1 MILVT
6 GATGFL
12 GSRLLAAL
20 LSAGHQV
27 VIIKRSFSKTARIC
41 NLLDHHGL
49 VVIDIDKTEPEVI
62 FKNHGIDTIIHTA
75 TQYGRSGTPLYA
87 ILEANL
93 ILPLRL
99 AELGILHGVQ
109 CFINTD
115 SYFNKGSA
123 SYSHLL
129 DYALSKKSLLTWLD
143 KLSGRIK
150 TINVVLEHIYGPY
163 DDGSKFVESLIRRVA
178 IDRSPHVAL
187 THGHQRRDF
196 IYLDDVVA
204 AYLHLVEYGRMHKFK
219 FKSFDL
225 GSGYSVPVRDFAL
238 LVKTLSGSG
247 TELGFGDIPYRADE
261 IMDSH
266 AQIAELQELG
276 WNPTTSLEHG
286 IGSILKAYGVTALN
300 TAPNASV

>member
-20 LSAGHQV
+20 LFAGHPV
-27 VIIKRSFSKTARIC
+27 VALKRSFSKTARIC
-41 NLLDHHGL
+41 TLLDHPGL
-49 VVIDIDKTEPEVI
+49 VLIDIDKTDPEVI
-62 FKNHGIDTIIHTA
+62 FKTHSIDTIIHTA
-75 TQYGRSGTPLYA
+75 TQYGRSDTPLYA

-99 AELGILHGVQ
+99 AELGIRHGVQ

-150 TINVVLEHIYGPY
+150 TINVVLEHVYGPY

-178 IDRSPHVAL
+178 IDRAPHVAL

-204 AYLHLVEYGRMHKFK
+204 AYLRLVEYGRMHNFK
-219 FKSFDL
+219 FKTFEL
-225 GSGYSVPVRDFAL
+225 GSGHSVPVRDFAL
-238 LVKTLSGSG
+238 LVKSLSGSD

-261 IMDSH
+261 IMDSV
-266 AQIAELQELG
+266 AQIAELKELG
-276 WNPTTSLEHG
+276 WNSKTPLEHG
-286 IGSILKAYGVTALN
+286 IGSILEAYGVAALN
-300 TAPNASV
+300 SAPNASV